1 MRFIVSLSIA
11 FLLLLPS
18 LSATIY
24 DQSTYAKNYFYD
36 TEFEEIVRFDPLE
49 FQSDELSTQSEE
61 YLKGIVQKIKTYTD
75 ADKSILITIVGHTKL
90 ATDDANEQKLE
101 SRTYARKIQ
110 NYFSDSFDTNESFNQ
125 SKSYA
130 SKIQEYLEQEGV
142 DKNITTLELRS
153 DKDELFSAET
163 EDGNELS
170 NRVMVSVYV
179 EKDLDVDRDGVLKA
193 DDNCP
198 NSKLGAKVDE
208 NGCSYRTIV
217 LLLKGHKKKS
227 AIEVHTNAG
236 SSIIENTNDYTLV
249 KSRSSMT
256 KVLSKMSDEEMQR
269 IFGDVLI
276 DANLKLVKFTLYFND
291 RELLKN
297 SQIQLNNIIEIIAK
311 TEDAYIQVIG
321 HTDTR
326 GKKSSNEILAKQRA
340 EVVSQKIKST
350 ISSYFYFVTES
361 YGENNLAVQTDDE
374 VREPLNK
381 RVEIFIR

>member
-1 MRFIVSLSIA
+1 MRFIII
-11 FLLLLPS
+11 FLLLLS
-18 LSATIY
+18 GLNANIY
-24 DQSTYAKNYFYD
+24 DKSTYSKNYFYD

-49 FQSDELSTQSEE
+49 FQSDELCSQSEE
-61 YLKGIVQKIKTYTD
+61 YLKEVVQKIKNYTD
-75 ADKSILITIVGHTKL
+75 AEKSILITIVGHTAL
-90 ATDDANEQKLE
+90 TTDDANEKKLE

-110 NYFSDSFDTNESFNQ
+110 NYFSDSFDTNESFDKSQ
-125 SKSYA
+125 SYA
-130 SKIQEYLEQEGV
+130 SKIQEYLAQEGV

-153 DKDELFSAET
+153 DKDELFSTET
-163 EDGNELS
+163 EDGYELS
-170 NRVMVSVYV
+170 NRVMVSMYV
-179 EKDLDVDRDGVLKA
+179 EKDLDLDRDGVLKA

-236 SSIIENTNDYTLV
+236 SSIIEHTNDYTLV
-249 KSRSSMT
+249 KSKNSIA
-256 KVLSKMSDEEMQR
+256 KVLSKMPDEEMQR
-269 IFGDVLI
+269 LFGDVLI
-276 DANLKLVKFTLYFND
+276 DSNLKLVKFTLYFNGK
-291 RELLKN
+291 ELLQD
-297 SQIQLNNIIEIIAK
+297 SQSQLSNIIEIIAK

-326 GKKSSNEILAKQRA
+326 GKKVSNEILAKQRA
-340 EVVSQKIKST
+340 DLVSQKIKST

>member
-1 MRFIVSLSIA
+1 MRFIII
-11 FLLLLPS
+11 FLLLLS
-18 LSATIY
+18 GLNANIY
-24 DQSTYAKNYFYD
+24 DKSTYSKNYFYD

-61 YLKGIVQKIKTYTD
+61 YLKEVVQKIKTYTD
-75 ADKSILITIVGHTKL
+75 AEKNILITIVGHTAL
-90 ATDDANEQKLE
+90 TTDDANEKKLE

-110 NYFSDSFDTNESFNQ
+110 NYFSDSFDTNESFDKSQ
-125 SKSYA
+125 SYA
-130 SKIQEYLEQEGV
+130 SKIQEYLAQEGV

-153 DKDELFSAET
+153 DKDELFSTET
-163 EDGNELS
+163 EDGYELS
-170 NRVMVSVYV
+170 NRVMVSMYV
-179 EKDLDVDRDGVLKA
+179 EKDLDLDRDGVLKA

-236 SSIIENTNDYTLV
+236 SSIIEHTNDYTLV
-249 KSRSSMT
+249 KSKNSIA
-256 KVLSKMSDEEMQR
+256 KVLSKMPDEEMQR
-269 IFGDVLI
+269 LFGDVLI
-276 DANLKLVKFTLYFND
+276 DSNLKLVKFTLYFNGK
-291 RELLKN
+291 ELLQD
-297 SQIQLNNIIEIIAK
+297 SQSQLSNIIEIIAK

-326 GKKSSNEILAKQRA
+326 GKKVSNEILAKQRA
-340 EVVSQKIKST
+340 DLVSQKIKST